1 MVYRFISK
9 TFGYKIKYLVNKFQ
23 IRGGALTKLNIQL
36 RVRTT
41 EKAMLDSRINVAIK
55 QKESFWLAKGL
66 VLKSKRT
73 PFAW

>member
-23 IRGGALTKLNIQL
+23 IRGALTKLNIQL

-41 EKAMLDSRINVAIK
+41 EKAMLDSRINVVIK
-55 QKESFWLAKGL
+55 QNESFWLAKGL
-66 VLKSKRT
+66 VLEGKRS
-73 PFAW
+73 PFEKC

>member
-9 TFGYKIKYLVNKFQ
+9 TFGYKIKYLLNKFQ
-23 IRGGALTKLNIQL
+23 IRGGALTKLNMQL

-41 EKAMLDSRINVAIK
+41 EKAMLDSRINVVIK